1 MKKIYILHGWA
12 YDTLKWQP
20 FLDKLKSNG
29 IEPIILK
36 IPGLTDKIDK
46 PWTVDDYVNWL
57 DGKLDKENK
66 VILLGHSNG
75 GKIALTFAFKFPNKI
90 DKLFLID
97 SAGIYHNDTLIRFKR
112 AIFTKLAK
120 AGKRIT
126 KSEFLKNILYK
137 FAGENDYN
145 QANEIMKKTMQNL
158 IKFDLTPMLTYIKT
172 KTIIIWG
179 KEDKITPIGD
189 AYIFDKLL
197 PNSNLFV
204 INNARHSPQFTNVD
218 EVSKIINEHI

>member
-97 SAGIYHNDTLIRFKR
+97 SKLFCFCNFVYCDSKTLHRR
-112 AIFTKLAK
+112 L
-120 AGKRIT
+120 
-126 KSEFLKNILYK
+126 E
-137 FAGENDYN
+137 
-145 QANEIMKKTMQNL
+145 
-158 IKFDLTPMLTYIKT
+158 
-172 KTIIIWG
+172 
-179 KEDKITPIGD
+179 
-189 AYIFDKLL
+189 
-197 PNSNLFV
+197 
-204 INNARHSPQFTNVD
+204 
-218 EVSKIINEHI
+218 